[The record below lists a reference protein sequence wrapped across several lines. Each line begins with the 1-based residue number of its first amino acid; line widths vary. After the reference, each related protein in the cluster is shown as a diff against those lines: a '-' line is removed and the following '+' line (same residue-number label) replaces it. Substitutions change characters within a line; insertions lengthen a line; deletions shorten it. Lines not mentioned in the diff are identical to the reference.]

1 MREAALRV
9 QVGVERERR
18 DEHLVRVGARAGAG
32 ARVRIKVRIRVR
44 VRVRVRVWLRARL
57 RVKVRVR
64 VRVRARVK
72 VGVTST
78 MEVRPSHC
86 GGSSRPR
93 LGRDGLTRSL
103 EIFSAQRTFR
113 SSERPSK
120 RQKVPPCMG

>member
-18 DEHLVRVGARAGAG
+18 DEHLVRVGARAGA
-32 ARVRIKVRIRVR
+32 RVRIKVRIRVR
-44 VRVRVRVWLRARL
+44 VRVRVWVWLRARL

-103 EIFSAQRTFR
+103 EIFSAQRTLR